1 MTLQFYRFVHST
13 NGIRCNL
20 VRFGIDVTILDDR
33 PDKTSTGKADGIQPK
48 TIETLKQ
55 LRLADPLLKNAAR
68 VYDIAFWV
76 RG

>member
-1 MTLQFYRFVHST
+1 M
-13 NGIRCNL
+13 
-20 VRFGIDVTILDDR
+20 RFGIDVTILDDR

-55 LRLADPLLKNAAR
+55 LQLADPLLKNAAR

-76 RG
+76 RESFLTFDRH